1 MNSKYENTDMKMQP
15 KKQRNL
21 TGFFNLLSIAGLAG
35 CALLAIWAYKNGI
48 LNSVDS
54 LQTFIWKFG
63 YTGMLVFILIQVVQ
77 VIIPILPGGVS
88 CLGGVIFFGPWL
100 GFLYNY
106 IGICIGSI
114 AVFGI
119 SKTIGRPVLYK
130 MFSEKMIE
138 KYDGWTQKDGK
149 FLKLFALAIFFPV
162 APDDFLCYLAGTT
175 KMTWKQFTAVI
186 VLGKPFSIAL
196 LHDIGRFEQLKRYDS
211 FEPGTMDHAAY
222 GVKVLFD
229 EGMIRRFLP
238 DDKWDSI
245 IYTAIA
251 HHSDYELPEISDPQ
265 TLLHAKLIR
274 DEDKLD
280 NCRVKLVDSTST
292 FINVSEE
299 ELGTQNITQKIY
311 ETVFKNKC
319 ILSADRVT
327 QMDYWVSYIVYFF
340 DINFKESFD
349 IIAEND
355 YLNRIIDRIP
365 YSNPSTKKQ
374 MKKIRTYMQKFI
386 NSHTGSRLS

>member
-1 MNSKYENTDMKMQP
+1 MYYPLAQQEFESYLNGYDRENDRIKLKINHTYGVVKQAETLARRMHLSAEDTD
-15 KKQRNL
+15 
-21 TGFFNLLSIAGLAG
+21 LAR
-35 CALLAIWAYKNGI
+35 L
-48 LNSVDS
+48 
-54 LQTFIWKFG
+54 
-63 YTGMLVFILIQVVQ
+63 
-77 VIIPILPGGVS
+77 
-88 CLGGVIFFGPWL
+88 
-100 GFLYNY
+100 
-106 IGICIGSI
+106 
-114 AVFGI
+114 
-119 SKTIGRPVLYK
+119 
-130 MFSEKMIE
+130 
-138 KYDGWTQKDGK
+138 
-149 FLKLFALAIFFPV
+149 
-162 APDDFLCYLAGTT
+162 
-175 KMTWKQFTAVI
+175 
-186 VLGKPFSIAL
+186 IAL

-299 ELGTQNITQKIY
+299 ELGTQNITQKVY

-374 MKKIRTYMQKFI
+374 MEKIRTYMQKFI
-386 NSHTGSRLS
+386 NSHTGNRLS